1 MSRNRQWF
9 RRGLNAWSLGMEA
22 SSVIALRMMKIASG
36 GKSGGAEAE
45 RMISEKI
52 KAGLDLQKMA
62 MADALGLAGHGAAAK
77 ILGYYRRKMRANRR
91 RLIKGH

>member
-1 MSRNRQWF
+1 
-9 RRGLNAWSLGMEA
+9 
-22 SSVIALRMMKIASG
+22 
-36 GKSGGAEAE
+36 
-45 RMISEKI
+45 MISEKI